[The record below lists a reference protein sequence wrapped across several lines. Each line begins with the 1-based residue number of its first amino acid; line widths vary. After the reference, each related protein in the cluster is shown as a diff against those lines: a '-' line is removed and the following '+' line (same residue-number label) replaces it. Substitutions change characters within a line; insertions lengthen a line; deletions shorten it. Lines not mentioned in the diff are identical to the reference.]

1 MTAEAMPTGPGPIWH
16 RVADLSDFADRPV
29 LARAAGGIALA
40 LYRLDGAVHATQAL
54 CTHAG
59 VALAD
64 GEVVEGYIECP
75 AHYGLFE
82 IATGRAQG
90 GPVCRD
96 LATYPVRVEG
106 TEVWVEVA
114 PERP

>member
-1 MTAEAMPTGPGPIWH
+1 MTWHPIADIAE
-16 RVADLSDFADRPV
+16 FADRPV
-29 LARAAGGIALA
+29 LAREAGGVALA
-40 LYRLDGAVHATQAL
+40 LYHVGGEVYATQAH

-59 VALAD
+59 VPLAG

-96 LATYPVRVEG
+96 LATYPVRIDG
-106 TEVWVEVA
+106 TRVWVEIA
-114 PERP
+114 PAGD

>member
-1 MTAEAMPTGPGPIWH
+1 MTWH
-16 RVADLSDFADRPV
+16 PVADLAEFESRPL
-29 LARAAGGIALA
+29 LAREAGGVALA
-40 LYRLDGAVHATQAL
+40 LYHVDGAVYATQGR

-59 VALAD
+59 VPLAGGEIVD
-64 GEVVEGYIECP
+64 GFIECP

-96 LATYPVRVEG
+96 LATYPVRIEVTG
-106 TEVWVEVA
+106 VWVRVEPGGA
-114 PERP
+114 

>member
-1 MTAEAMPTGPGPIWH
+1 MTWLP
-16 RVADLSDFADRPV
+16 VADLTEFEGSPV
-29 LARAAGGIALA
+29 LAREAGGVSLA
-40 LYRLDGAVHATQAL
+40 LYRVDGAVYATQER

-59 VALAD
+59 ISLAG
-64 GEVVEGYIECP
+64 GEIVEGYIECP

-96 LATYPVRVEG
+96 LATYPVRVEDG
-106 TEVWVEVA
+106 RVFVEVA
-114 PERP
+114 PGAP

>member
-1 MTAEAMPTGPGPIWH
+1 MTWH
-16 RVADLSDFADRPV
+16 PVADLAEFEGRPV
-29 LARAAGGIALA
+29 LAREAGGMALA
-40 LYRLDGAVHATQAL
+40 LYRVDGAVYATQAH

-59 VALAD
+59 VSLAG

-106 TEVWVEVA
+106 TRVWVEIGPDA
-114 PERP
+114 P

>member
-1 MTAEAMPTGPGPIWH
+1 MTWIP
-16 RVADLSDFADRPV
+16 VADLAEFEDCPV
-29 LARAAGGIALA
+29 LAREAGGVSLA
-40 LYRLDGAVHATQAL
+40 LYRVDGTVYATQGL

-59 VALAD
+59 VSLAG
-64 GEVVEGYIECP
+64 GEIVEGYIECP

-96 LATYPVRVEG
+96 LTTYPVRVEDG
-106 TEVWVEVA
+106 RVFVEVA
-114 PERP
+114 PGIL

>member
-1 MTAEAMPTGPGPIWH
+1 MTWIP
-16 RVADLSDFADRPV
+16 VADLAEFEGRPV
-29 LARAAGGIALA
+29 LAREAAGHALA
-40 LYRLDGAVHATQAL
+40 LYRVEGVVYATQAR

-59 VALAD
+59 ALLTE
-64 GEVVEGYIECP
+64 GEVVEGYVECP

-106 TEVWVEVA
+106 TRVWVEVG
-114 PERP
+114 PEGA

>member
-1 MTAEAMPTGPGPIWH
+1 
-16 RVADLSDFADRPV
+16 
-29 LARAAGGIALA
+29 AL
-40 LYRLDGAVHATQAL
+40 H
-54 CTHAG
+54 H
-59 VALAD
+59 LAD

-114 PERP
+114 PERS

>member
-1 MTAEAMPTGPGPIWH
+1 MTWHAVAALAE
-16 RVADLSDFADRPV
+16 FEDRPV
-29 LARAAGGIALA
+29 LAREAEGQALA
-40 LYRLDGAVHATQAL
+40 LYRLDGAVYATQAR

-59 VALAD
+59 ALLTE

-75 AHYGLFE
+75 LHYGLFE

-96 LATYPVRVEG
+96 LATYPVRVEDG
-106 TEVWVEVA
+106 QVWVEIA
-114 PERP
+114 PVGA